1 LQFEVSSEME
11 NEGENVKASGLIH
24 SSLPQLVDM
33 KAPSAEQT
41 LSHSLARP
49 TTNVE
54 DQSSCRFD
62 D

>member
-1 LQFEVSSEME
+1 M
-11 NEGENVKASGLIH
+11 GNVNVTGLIH

-41 LSHSLARP
+41 LGHSLARP

-62 D
+62 N